1 VNRTAI
7 DDLLSTILSVWYQ
20 TAAHWSPPGEV
31 SANSCETCPISL
43 LAEVVEI
50 APWPHDLAHDLA
62 TSLDE
67 SVAQISDSW
76 DEEQHHGLIIEE
88 FGMQRARA
96 VVGSVISDHRHDL
109 LDVLAE
115 CVEPRL
121 EEYLER
127 EARRGIDEFAN
138 WSNDYP
144 AR

>member
-1 VNRTAI
+1 M
-7 DDLLSTILSVWYQ
+7 
-20 TAAHWSPPGEV
+20 E
-31 SANSCETCPISL
+31 ISR
-43 LAEVVEI
+43 
-50 APWPHDLAHDLA
+50 WPHDLAHDLA
-62 TSLDE
+62 TSLDQ

-76 DEEQHHGLIIEE
+76 DEDQRLDLMIEE
-88 FGMQRARA
+88 FGMQRARSI
-96 VVGSVISDHRHDL
+96 VGSVISDHRHDL

>member
-1 VNRTAI
+1 MSA
-7 DDLLSTILSVWYQ
+7 WFQ
-20 TAAHWSPPGEV
+20 TAAHWAPPGV
-31 SANSCETCPISL
+31 TSANCCATCPDSL
-43 LAEVVEI
+43 LFKVVEI
-50 APWPHDLAHDLA
+50 SRWPHDLAHDLA
-62 TSLDE
+62 TSLDQ

-76 DEEQHHGLIIEE
+76 DEEQRHELMIEE
-88 FGMQRARA
+88 FGMQRARSI
-96 VVGSVISDHRHDL
+96 VHSVISDHRHDL